1 MDAYLLD
8 ENWNALVDRL
18 AGPFDADAQ
27 GWTRRDEVVAALMDA
42 GVWPAGIQSDKVS
55 LESD

>member
-18 AGPFDADAQ
+18 AGRFDAQAQ

-42 GVWPAGIQSDKVS
+42 GVWPAGIKRDDGP

>member
-8 ENWNALVDRL
+8 ENWNALVNRL
-18 AGPFDADAQ
+18 AGPFDAKGQ

-42 GVWPAGIQSDKVS
+42 GVWPLCIKPNDGS

>member
-1 MDAYLLD
+1 MEFYIPD

-18 AGPFDADAQ
+18 AGPFDPEAQ

-42 GVWPAGIQSDKVS
+42 VVWPASIKSEDAP